1 MLLIVR
7 WKHRKRASPLPVE
20 SGSPDRMWQFLEH
33 FCHSRGTGKLRT
45 CISMRPSHH
54 AERYDHSI
62 HRSTTDARKVACFF
76 ACYLKQATCR
86 GQCIACRK
94 LQSTEQLL
102 DLPKRINPGYRFLAE
117 IASLIEA
124 DSSGIPINLLR
135 KVFRR
140 DIPAKQGRTCL
151 DT

>member
-1 MLLIVR
+1 M
-7 WKHRKRASPLPVE
+7 E
-20 SGSPDRMWQFLEH
+20 SGLPDRMWKVLDH

-45 CISMRPSHH
+45 CLSMRSSHH
-54 AERYDHSI
+54 AERYDPSI
-62 HRSTTDARKVACFF
+62 HQSTTDARKVAYFF

-86 GQCIACRK
+86 GQGIACRK

-102 DLPKRINPGYRFLAE
+102 DLPNRINPGYRFLAK

-140 DIPAKQGRTCL
+140 D
-151 DT
+151 